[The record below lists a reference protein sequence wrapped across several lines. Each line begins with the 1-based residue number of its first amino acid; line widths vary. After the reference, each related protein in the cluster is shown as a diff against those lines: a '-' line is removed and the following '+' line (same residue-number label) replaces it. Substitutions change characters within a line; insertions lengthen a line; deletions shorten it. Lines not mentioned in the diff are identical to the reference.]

1 MRAAVARIDLIL
13 TPEAIAALTADPST
27 YVPATFAMQLGD
39 ETFAARPA
47 ELKLK
52 GHGTFRPIGKKA
64 AFKLKFAKKDRF
76 LGLKK
81 LTLNNMSR
89 TRR

>member
-1 MRAAVARIDLIL
+1 MRAALARIDLTL

-27 YVPATFAMQLGD
+27 YVPASFEMQFGD

-76 LGLKK
+76 RGLKK
-81 LTLNNMSR
+81 LTLNTMSR